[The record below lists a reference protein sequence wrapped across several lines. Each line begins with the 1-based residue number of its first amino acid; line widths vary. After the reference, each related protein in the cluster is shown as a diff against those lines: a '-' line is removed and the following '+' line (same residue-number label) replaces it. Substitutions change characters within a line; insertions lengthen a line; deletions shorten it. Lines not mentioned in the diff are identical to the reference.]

1 MTTLDTTPG
10 APAPATT
17 AAGARSRGTRVARW
31 LVVKVGRAVLT
42 LVGVVIVVFVI
53 LRAIPGNQ
61 ITASL
66 GVSAGL
72 LNKAQIRALE
82 HFYGIGEP
90 LPVQFGQWV
99 GQLAQGNLG
108 ISVQSGQPV
117 ANLIGQALPVTL
129 ELALLSLLIG
139 LALGIGAGVLAAS
152 APGKL
157 GDWVAQGFALFGLG
171 VPGFV
176 IGAGLVAFFAAV
188 FHYFPSSL
196 GYAGLFQNPGLNLQ
210 QMVFPALVLGISV
223 GAAVMR
229 TTRGAMLDVA
239 RMDFVRSARGKG
251 LSHRAVILGHVLRNA
266 LMPIVTMSGIQFG
279 YLLGG
284 AVIVEQIFV
293 LPGLGRLLL
302 TAINEHDYAVAQG
315 VTLIFAAGFILVNL
329 LTEALYLVIDPRVR
343 T

>member
-1 MTTLDTTPG
+1 MG
-10 APAPATT
+10 
-17 AAGARSRGTRVARW
+17 RW
-31 LVVKVGRAVLT
+31 LLVKVGRAVLT
-42 LVGVVIVVFVI
+42 LIGVVVAVFVI
-53 LRAIPGNQ
+53 LRAIPGDQ

-72 LNKAQIRALE
+72 LTKAQIEALDR
-82 HFYGIGEP
+82 FYGIGQP
-90 LPVQFGQWV
+90 VWVQFGQWA
-99 GQLAQGNLG
+99 GQLVQGNLG
-108 ISVQSGQPV
+108 ISIQSGRPV
-117 ANLIGQALPVTL
+117 ATLIAQAWPVTL
-129 ELALLSLLIG
+129 ELAVLALLIG
-139 LALGIGAGVLAAS
+139 LLLGIGAGVLAAS
-152 APGKL
+152 APGKW
-157 GDWVAQGFALFGLG
+157 GDWLAQAFALFGLG

-196 GYAGLFQNPGLNLQ
+196 GYTGLLVDPGLNLQ
-210 QMVFPALVLGISV
+210 QMIFPALVLGISV

-229 TTRGAMLDVA
+229 TTRGAMLEVA
-239 RMDFVRSARGKG
+239 RLDFVRSARGKG
-251 LSHRAVILGHVLRNA
+251 LSHRAVIVRHVLRNA
-266 LMPIVTMSGIQFG
+266 LMPVVTMSGIQFG

-284 AVIVEQIFV
+284 TVILEQIFV

-329 LTEALYLVIDPRVR
+329 ITEALYLVIDPRVR